1 MPDRAAAIFGT
12 FDVENYGDLLFPHLA
27 AWGLGGSV
35 SELRCYSPNGSV
47 VSWADTLPSE
57 PVRKAIEASPPA
69 TLCLIGGG
77 NIIDARPTP
86 LAEYRARSTYAY
98 PALWLGAAIVAARM
112 GARIVWNAPG
122 VPQPI
127 EGAWA
132 RRLRDLVLPASDLL
146 TVRDDASRVFL
157 DLGRPSLAA
166 VVPDTAL
173 ALSRIWPGEEL
184 RGVAEAAFAAR
195 GSRAPERWIVVHLNK
210 RYLNPSRQA
219 AVDAVRRIGAA
230 LDAVPVLVAIGPVHG
245 DEELAREL
253 GPALPARFIV
263 DRAGGL
269 REIAALIAHSQG
281 YVGSSLHGLITALSY
296 RRPAIAVA
304 QPRMVK
310 FLGLLGPLG
319 LADNLHESWEDA
331 AAAAPEQLRPLD
343 RAALAALTAA
353 EARIE
358 AHWRSIRDLIEQP
371 VGLEKLAARRRL
383 LAALDAVPARFPQ
396 WQGLLDEIAGRAEN
410 AAGIEAPAAAP
421 DTDRQPAQPES
432 AIEADALTRL
442 LAGDSIA
449 EFENRLEQALARWPT
464 EVRFQLLRSD
474 LLVKSGDRNG
484 ADRILRHLCEL
495 HPRNPWPKARLTQL
509 LISAG
514 RLTDARALF
523 EREVRGAA
531 LPEPVKEKLIA
542 ALASDS
548 GDAAAARS

>member
-1 MPDRAAAIFGT
+1 
-12 FDVENYGDLLFPHLA
+12 
-27 AWGLGGSV
+27 
-35 SELRCYSPNGSV
+35 
-47 VSWADTLPSE
+47 
-57 PVRKAIEASPPA
+57 
-69 TLCLIGGG
+69 
-77 NIIDARPTP
+77 
-86 LAEYRARSTYAY
+86 
-98 PALWLGAAIVAARM
+98 
-112 GARIVWNAPG
+112 
-122 VPQPI
+122 
-127 EGAWA
+127 
-132 RRLRDLVLPASDLL
+132 
-146 TVRDDASRVFL
+146 
-157 DLGRPSLAA
+157 
-166 VVPDTAL
+166 VPDTAL

-195 GSRAPERWIVVHLNK
+195 GSRAPERWIVVHLTK
-210 RYLNPSRQA
+210 RDLNPSRQA
-219 AVDAVRRIGAA
+219 AVDAVRRICAA
-230 LDAVPVLVAIGPVHG
+230 LDVVPVLVAIGPVHG

-253 GPALPARFIV
+253 GPALPAGVIV
-263 DRAGGL
+263 DRASGL

-331 AAAAPEQLRPLD
+331 AAASEQLCPLD
-343 RAALAALTAA
+343 RAALTALAAA
-353 EARIE
+353 EALIE

-410 AAGIEAPAAAP
+410 AAGIEAPTVAP

-442 LAGDSIA
+442 LADDSIA
-449 EFENRLEQALARWPT
+449 EFENRLEHALARWPT

-509 LISAG
+509 LISEG

-531 LPEPVKEKLIA
+531 LPESVKEKLIA